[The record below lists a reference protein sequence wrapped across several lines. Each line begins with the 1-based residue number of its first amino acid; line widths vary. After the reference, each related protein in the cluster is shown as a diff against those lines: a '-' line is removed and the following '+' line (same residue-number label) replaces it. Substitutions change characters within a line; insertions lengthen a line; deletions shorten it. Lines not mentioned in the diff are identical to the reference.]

1 MCRQEWR
8 FVKDIYVK
16 NELHCRKKYVKIC
29 YGVIVLQGG
38 QPPGFP
44 KAAAAAVP
52 FGIIPL
58 WEIWKREV
66 MNMSTY
72 EVLSLLFLGG
82 SFLMSLLA
90 YLDNRNKR
98 K

>member
-1 MCRQEWR
+1 M
-8 FVKDIYVK
+8 
-16 NELHCRKKYVKIC
+16 H

-44 KAAAAAVP
+44 KAAVAATP
-52 FGIIPL
+52 FGIIPS
-58 WEIWKREV
+58 WEIRKREV
-66 MNMSTY
+66 IDMSTY